1 MIFEILEMDCMY
13 YINNVLLLQKFMKI
27 SLGVLLKTSSQFIL
41 KVEFLLYTTIFILLK
56 NCNLLISNY
65 LHFHIIII
73 LVKFETFF
81 LFPEIFVK
89 YFD

>member
-41 KVEFLLYTTIFILLK
+41 KVAFLL
-56 NCNLLISNY
+56 
-65 LHFHIIII
+65 
-73 LVKFETFF
+73 
-81 LFPEIFVK
+81 
-89 YFD
+89 